1 MSISTLVMPLV
12 SSLALSSLALAASAA
27 APAAAPAGSPLS
39 SAGTLAGMFGS
50 LILVIGLILLCAWL
64 LKRMGSL
71 QSNGSNLL
79 RVRASLSV
87 GLKERV
93 VLVEAA
99 GETLLLGVS
108 PGGVTCLH
116 RFDAPLPA
124 EASTPNAFAQV
135 LQKQLGLGARA

>member
-1 MSISTLVMPLV
+1 MPSPITLLFGGVT
-12 SSLALSSLALAASAA
+12 A
-27 APAAAPAGSPLS
+27 APAAATAPSPVAS
-39 SAGTLAGMFGS
+39 FGTLAGMFGS
-50 LILVIGLILLCAWL
+50 LLLVIGLILVCAWL

-71 QSNGSNLL
+71 QSSGGSLL
-79 RVRASLSV
+79 KVRASLSV

-116 RFDAPLPA
+116 RFEAPLPA
-124 EASTPNAFAQV
+124 EASQAPGFAQ
-135 LQKQLGLGARA
+135 LLHKQLGLGPRA